1 MSASPQSPGKA
12 DLPRVLVVTS
22 RLDIGGTE
30 QHLLRVLPL
39 LRRKGLDVSL
49 YVLERGGKLDGAL
62 MQAGVNVSGP
72 ERRLPRHLHALSA
85 ALDLRRH
92 LRQARPH
99 ILHVFLSEPYLVGA
113 LASLGQR
120 GLHTV
125 MSRRSLNAYQRK
137 RPLLARLER
146 RLHRRTSA
154 LLGNSSA
161 VAGELRDECTDAGKI
176 GIIRNGLDVPEAI
189 DADRRHKVRMQLG
202 LSADELAFVVVA
214 NLISYKGHRDLF
226 AALGKIVDRLSP
238 VWRLLLIGRDQ
249 GLGEDLRRMALDCG
263 FADRVMWLG
272 ERRDAQDLLAAA
284 DVAILP
290 SHEEGFSNSLI
301 EAMGRGLPV
310 IATSVGGNVDA
321 VTHEDTGLLVAPK
334 NPAELGDALLR
345 LSQDSALRARLGA
358 AARARVLA
366 DFTIEDCVR
375 RYLNL
380 YAGVSLYGRV
390 TIQDLIDGKYPPH

>member
-39 LRRKGLDVSL
+39 LRQRGLDVSL
-49 YVLERGGKLDGAL
+49 FVLERGGKLEQAIL
-62 MQAGVNVSGP
+62 HAGVAISGP
-72 ERRLPRHLHALSA
+72 VRRLPRRLHAFHAGLC
-85 ALDLRRH
+85 LRKQLTREE
-92 LRQARPH
+92 PDV
-99 ILHVFLSEPYLVGA
+99 LHFFLSEPYLIGSFA
-113 LASLGQR
+113 AFAKPNIQR
-120 GLHTV
+120 V
-125 MSRRSLNAYQRK
+125 MSRRSLNVYQR
-137 RPLLARLER
+137 RHPALAWLER
-146 RLHRRTSA
+146 RLHKHTA
-154 LLGNSSA
+154 VLLGNSSA
-161 VAGELRDECTDAGKI
+161 VVSDLLREGGDNTKI
-176 GIIRNGLDVPEAI
+176 GLIHNGVAASALVDEAVREKARSALGFAR
-189 DADRRHKVRMQLG
+189 DALVF
-202 LSADELAFVVVA
+202 AVNA
-214 NLISYKGHRDLF
+214 NLIRYKGHRDLF
-226 AALGKIVDRLSP
+226 EALNQIKDRLP
-238 VWRLLLIGRDQ
+238 PAWRVLLIGRDQ
-249 GLGEDLRRMALDCG
+249 GIGKELHDLAWTSG
-263 FADRVMWLG
+263 FADNVVWLG